1 MKENNQQLALLN
13 KLVHIF
19 DSSTDG
25 LWYMG
30 KDDTVQFY
38 NSTFYEQFDL
48 PLVNSVLEDWVKLMH
63 PVDVK
68 TFNARVKSHKE
79 ANTERMVSQYRVKT
93 KEGQYIWIEATGIMV
108 TENNETYMVGCHR
121 DITEQKS
128 LNENLSYAIYHERET
143 GLFNCEKWESDISRC
158 HPLSQGV
165 IYGISIEHFYHYQRR
180 WGIQV
185 IHQIVEML
193 ESGLQSFLPSGSKLY
208 RVSPNVFVV
217 WCFSPLSTDMTSF
230 IGQSLKNLFVN
241 DESSD
246 CMVSA
251 DDIAI
256 GIIHER
262 DFLAQNALSL
272 LLKTVKYARLN
283 KKISM
288 YTGDV
293 KKNIDRYFAIIDA
306 LGDAIS
312 ADQISIAL
320 QPIVDINS
328 KKIISYEALARW
340 THSQLGMVRPDEFI
354 NIAEQQG
361 HIATLGL
368 SVLRKSCQFLVN
380 YDQADDDLPSI
391 NINVSVIQLLD
402 GQFAQQA
409 ESIVRL
415 VGLVPERVI
424 FEITESHLLD
434 FEKRGVEQLHVLHK
448 RGFHLSLDD
457 FGAGFSSLT
466 SLFRLPLL
474 QIKIDKDLVWGA
486 LSSKACRDLILYL
499 VQHCQSHNIELLA
512 EGIETPEMEQA
523 MLDMGVSLIQG
534 FGVYRPSDESVWL
547 ENKP

>member
-1 MKENNQQLALLN
+1 MQQLALLK

-30 KDDTVQFY
+30 DDNTVQFY
-38 NSTFYEQFDL
+38 NSTFYKQFDL
-48 PLVNSVLEDWVKLMH
+48 PLVDSVLDDWIKLMH
-63 PVDVK
+63 PVDIK
-68 TFNARVKSHKE
+68 AFNSKVKSHQE
-79 ANTERMVSQYRVKT
+79 TTTDRVVSQYRVRT
-93 KEGQYIWIEATGIMV
+93 RDGSYIWIEATGIMV
-108 TENNETYMVGCHR
+108 NEDNESYMVGCHR
-121 DITEQKS
+121 DITKQKL
-128 LNENLSYAIYHERET
+128 LNENLSYTIYHERET
-143 GLFNCEKWESDISRC
+143 GLFNCEKWESDISKC
-158 HPLSQGV
+158 HPLSHGV

-306 LGDAIS
+306 LGDAITNEE
-312 ADQISIAL
+312 INIEL
-320 QPIVDINS
+320 QPIVDVNS
-328 KKIISYEALARW
+328 KKIMSFEALARW
-340 THSQLGMVRPDEFI
+340 THPQLGMVRPDEFI

-361 HIATLGL
+361 HIAALGL
-368 SVLRKSCQFLVN
+368 SVLNKSCQFLIN
-380 YDQADDDLPSI
+380 YDLKHNDRPSI

-409 ESIVRL
+409 ETAVLSA
-415 VGLVPERVI
+415 GLIPDRII

-434 FEKRGVEQLHVLHK
+434 FEKRGVEQLHALHK

-474 QIKIDKDLVWGA
+474 QIKIDKDLVWDS
-486 LSSKACRDLILYL
+486 LSSSACRELILYL
-499 VQHCQSHNIELLA
+499 VQHCQSNNIELLA
-512 EGIETPEMEQA
+512 EGIETKEMEVA
-523 MLDMGVSLIQG
+523 MSHMGVSLIQG
-534 FGVYRPSDESVWL
+534 FGVYRPAAESVWL
-547 ENKP
+547 KN